1 MRLPRDLSGEGL
13 AKLLRQRYGYH
24 LVRQKGSHMTLTA
37 TVGGISHSVTVPR
50 HRVIR
55 VGTLSGIIG
64 DVATHLGMTRAA
76 VQVEL
81 FGS

>member
-1 MRLPRDLSGEGL
+1 MRLPRDLSGEDL

-64 DVATHLGMTRAA
+64 DVALTWA
-76 VQVEL
+76 
-81 FGS
+81 